1 MAEPAARP
9 LRVTHCPVNMAGTG
23 WTNVQALRRKG
34 LDARLVVF
42 NPQKWRPDEYDE
54 TINRPRNGFVR
65 QQLVQWRAFAGL
77 LPRTDVFHFYFGIT
91 LVPKSIQ
98 FPLLRATGRKSVIHW
113 LGADIRERPREQLAY
128 GRRADAQV
136 VGSYA
141 ARHYVPEAIVI
152 PPGIELSRFQPVP
165 AVERGRVRV
174 VHAPSDKEKKGTEY
188 IIAACEQL
196 PVDLDVVHGVPNTEA
211 RARYADADIVIDQVL
226 RDWHGVFTIE
236 SMALG
241 KPVVTSLDEEAVR
254 ETEAAFGL
262 GLPVVA
268 ATKDNL
274 VEKLRPLVESFE
286 ERKRLG
292 AAGRA
297 YVERVHDI
305 DKIADRL
312 IELYESL

>member
-1 MAEPAARP
+1 
-9 LRVTHCPVNMAGTG
+9 MAGTG

-54 TINRPRNGFVR
+54 TINRPRDGFVR

-141 ARHYVPEAIVI
+141 AQHYVPEAIVI
-152 PPGIELSRFQPVP
+152 PPGLELSRFQPVP
-165 AVERGRVRV
+165 AVERERVRV

-188 IIAACEQL
+188 VIAACKQL
-196 PVDLDVVHGVPNTEA
+196 PVDLDIVHGVPNAEA
-211 RARYADADIVIDQVL
+211 LARYADADIVIDQVL

-254 ETEAAFGL
+254 ETEAAFGVD
-262 GLPVVA
+262 LPVVA

-312 IELYESL
+312 IRLYERL

>member
-1 MAEPAARP
+1 
-9 LRVTHCPVNMAGTG
+9 MAGTG

-165 AVERGRVRV
+165 AVERGRIRV

-211 RARYADADIVIDQVL
+211 LARYADADIVIDQVL

>member
-1 MAEPAARP
+1 
-9 LRVTHCPVNMAGTG
+9 MAGTG

-54 TINRPRNGFVR
+54 TINRPRDGFVR

-141 ARHYVPEAIVI
+141 AQHYVPEAIVI
-152 PPGIELSRFQPVP
+152 PPGLELSRFQPVP
-165 AVERGRVRV
+165 AVERERVRV

-188 IIAACEQL
+188 VIAACKQL
-196 PVDLDVVHGVPNTEA
+196 PVDLDIVHGVPNAEA
-211 RARYADADIVIDQVL
+211 LARYADADIVIDQVL

-254 ETEAAFGL
+254 ETEAAFGVD
-262 GLPVVA
+262 LPVVA

-305 DKIADRL
+305 DKIAGRL

>member
-1 MAEPAARP
+1 
-9 LRVTHCPVNMAGTG
+9 MAGTG

-42 NPQKWRPDEYDE
+42 NPQKWRPDDYDE

-65 QQLVQWRAFAGL
+65 QQLVQWRAFASL

-141 ARHYVPEAIVI
+141 AQHYVPEAIVI
-152 PPGIELSRFQPVP
+152 PPGLELSRFQLVP
-165 AVERGRVRV
+165 AVERERVRV

-188 IIAACEQL
+188 VIAACKQL
-196 PVDLDVVHGVPNTEA
+196 PVDLDIVHGVPNAEA
-211 RARYADADIVIDQVL
+211 LARYADADIVIDQVL

-254 ETEAAFGL
+254 ETEAAFGVD
-262 GLPVVA
+262 LPVVA

-292 AAGRA
+292 AVGRA